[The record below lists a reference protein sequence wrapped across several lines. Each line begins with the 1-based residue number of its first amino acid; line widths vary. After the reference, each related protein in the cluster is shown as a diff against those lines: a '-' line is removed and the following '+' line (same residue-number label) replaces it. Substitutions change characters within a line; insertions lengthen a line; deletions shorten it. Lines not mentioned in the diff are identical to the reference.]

1 MTVFIFL
8 CKSSVS
14 RPMDRPVV
22 AAAAQFRIRIR
33 QIAHLFGADVPIGK
47 KDVHASVV
55 PGMRRGDRILG
66 QIVRF
71 IRKIRIAVTAT
82 IPELDPAG
90 QPEAFQ
96 SQDADSARCHSAG
109 DAGTRPLSADRALRD
124 DCGFPGQGIPRR
136 KTRAEVRR
144 IPGRFPVLSFRINY
158 CRQCRKPNND
168 SAGSSFRQKIPDSK
182 YCTLPA

>member
-1 MTVFIFL
+1 
-8 CKSSVS
+8 
-14 RPMDRPVV
+14 MDCAVV

-33 QIAHLFGADVPIGK
+33 QIAHLFGTDVPIGK
-47 KDVHASVV
+47 KNVHAPVV

-109 DAGTRPLSADRALRD
+109 DAGTRPLSADRARGN
-124 DCGFPGQGIPRR
+124 DCGFPRQGIPRR
-136 KTRAEVRR
+136 QTRAEISRT
-144 IPGRFPVLSFRINY
+144 PGDFPVLSFRINY